1 MLQIVFANF
10 KGFQGIPKN
19 TPLFH
24 SGGLI
29 FESFWGVFF
38 GVAKTQQGEIRSIT
52 YASNRV
58 RQFREV
64 PGDPPKKTVFFIRL
78 A

>member
-1 MLQIVFANF
+1 MGPP
-10 KGFQGIPKN
+10 KIP
-19 TPLFH
+19 PYFIQVA
-24 SGGLI
+24 SF
-29 FESFWGVFF
+29 FESFWGGFF
-38 GVAKTQQGEIRSIT
+38 GVAKTQQGQIRSIT